1 MRLGRER
8 VEPGESV
15 ELSATV
21 MDSAYIGLN
30 DARVTALVTHPS
42 GAVTEQSLAWSVE
55 EDGEYGG
62 SFLPREP
69 GTHGVVVRAE
79 RAGGLIGE
87 ASTILQVGP
96 SQEEYFDAGRRTP
109 LLRRLAE
116 DTGGRFYTPASVSNL
131 PEDLRFTG
139 AGVTLTEERDL
150 WDMPIVLILIL
161 GLLGAEWG
169 YRRLR
174 GMV

>member
-1 MRLGRER
+1 M
-8 VEPGESV
+8 
-15 ELSATV
+15 
-21 MDSAYIGLN
+21 
-30 DARVTALVTHPS
+30 
-42 GAVTEQSLAWSVE
+42 
-55 EDGEYGG
+55 
-62 SFLPREP
+62 
-69 GTHGVVVRAE
+69 
-79 RAGGLIGE
+79 
-87 ASTILQVGP
+87 
-96 SQEEYFDAGRRTP
+96 
-109 LLRRLAE
+109 
-116 DTGGRFYTPASVSNL
+116 SNL